1 MNKIHVDCMK
11 ERTSITIDP
20 QLKELTDILGINRS
34 KIAEIAYKV
43 EIRKI
48 LKLSKF
54 NKLSIDTN
62 LQEYL
67 QEQDRIDQD
76 IELAREKVDQL
87 QYKADQI
94 AQTRLTERDQLMR
107 EFGTFCQAHGIQQSV
122 FRDSLLGD
130 NPTNLEREFEQEL
143 IARGYG
149 KGSLNIVREVLSIGK
164 AKVGV

>member
-1 MNKIHVDCMK
+1 MK
-11 ERTSITIDP
+11 KAVNITIDEELIELSTL
-20 QLKELTDILGINRS
+20 LKPFGFNRSNVCEVAIKLGIM
-34 KIAEIAYKV
+34 KV
-43 EIRKI
+43 

-62 LQEYL
+62 LQAYL
-67 QEQDRIDQD
+67 QEQDRIEQD

-107 EFGTFCQAHGIQQSV
+107 EFGNFCQSHGIQQSV